1 MTLVATPRPEL
12 EGQIDVD
19 RPETGCASCGPTEW
33 RVIEP
38 GAAEP
43 ANEIIETLLRRAT
56 QALDGLADID
66 YDDLDAETTEVLVIG
81 TEALRRAATGATI
94 AVAGHVDRTQPFRQ
108 AGFFSTTAYLKHR
121 LQLSGPEAHQR
132 VQMARQAPVLDRWV
146 AGLAAGSLGT
156 SQFRLMARIAANP
169 RIEPDRLA
177 SGSKELWCDALDCSF
192 REFERRALMWESLAD
207 PVGAL
212 AKAERATARRS
223 ASLTPLD
230 NGGWSLHGRLDDI
243 GGAEFNEIFAHF
255 IEVEWRNDWRE
266 ATNRLGDGATVTT
279 SVAMAD
285 LRRTEDQRRCDALI
299 AMARSAAANGS
310 GNTAV
315 PTVNFVIDHDTG
327 HSIILDEPINPDRY
341 RDVISQTASGVPV
354 HPRAIVNT
362 AMWAH
367 VRRVITDAAGVII
380 DMGRRARLF
389 TGAAREAVMLLEDQC
404 AWIGCDQPTAWCDA
418 DHTRS
423 WKGQGPTAPNNG
435 GPLCRRHNL
444 LKEHGFRTIRD
455 PSGNWHTFHPNG
467 QEVF

>member
-1 MTLVATPRPEL
+1 MVEHMTLVATSGPEV

-19 RPETGCASCGPTEW
+19 RPETGCTSCGPTQW
-33 RVIEP
+33 RVLEP
-38 GAAEP
+38 GAAPP
-43 ANEIIETLLRRAT
+43 ADEFVETLLRRAT
-56 QALDGLADID
+56 QALDNLADID
-66 YDDLDAETTEVLVIG
+66 LNGLDAEATEVLVVG
-81 TEALRRAATGATI
+81 TERLRRIADAATV

-121 LQLSGPEAHQR
+121 VQLSGPEAYQR
-132 VQMARQAPVLDRWV
+132 VQLARQAPVLDRWA
-146 AGLAAGSLGT
+146 AGLAAGFIGT
-156 SQFRLMARIAANP
+156 AQFRLMARIAANP
-169 RIEPDRLA
+169 RLEPDRLA

-223 ASLTPLD
+223 VSLTPLD
-230 NGGWSLHGRLDDI
+230 SGGWSLQGRLDDI

-266 ATNRLGDGATVTT
+266 ATNRLGDGATAT
-279 SVAMAD
+279 MAD
-285 LRRTEDQRRCDALI
+285 LRRAEDQRRCDALI
-299 AMARSAAANGS
+299 AMARAAAANGS
-310 GNTAV
+310 GNAAV
-315 PTVNFVIDHDTG
+315 PTVDFLIDHDTAR
-327 HSIILDEPINPDRY
+327 SIILDEPINPDRY
-341 RDVISQTASGVPV
+341 RDVVSQTASGVPV
-354 HPRAIVNT
+354 HPRSIVNT

-367 VRRVITDAAGVII
+367 VRRVITDAGGVVI

-389 TGAAREAVMLLEDQC
+389 TGAAREAVMLLEDEC

-418 DHTRS
+418 DHSRS

-444 LKEHGFRTIRD
+444 IKEQGYQIIRD
-455 PSGNWHTFHPNG
+455 PNGIWHTHHPDG
-467 QEVF
+467 HEIL